1 MVRGL
6 LSSQWPIASSM
17 PPVLEFQTISKSFDR
32 QPVLRDVSL
41 SVEPA
46 EFLTLLGPSG
56 SGKTTLLRLAAGF
69 EHPDTGNV
77 LLRGSDITHLP
88 PYRRRVNTV
97 FQNYALFPHLT
108 AAHNVAFGLQNLKLS
123 KVEIHSRASAALDMV
138 QLANLSDRFPHQLSG
153 GQQQRVG
160 LARALVM
167 QPDVL
172 LLDEPFGA
180 LDQRLR
186 QQMQQELKAL
196 QRRLELAFLFV
207 THDQEEALSLSDR
220 IALLHEGRLD
230 QVGAPNQIYNCP
242 ATRFAAEFMGIPN
255 IFPLSDIEPGLAG
268 SRCKLST
275 GEAFLVSPGVDIKQ
289 AHFLAVRPENIRL
302 SRTSPPDG
310 NGCNVIHGRVRQT
323 RYLGACV
330 LWHVEINSH
339 TWTVSEVA
347 NGNAGTSSVSV
358 EDEVYLTWEPKNGVL
373 VS

>member
-1 MVRGL
+1 
-6 LSSQWPIASSM
+6 M
-17 PPVLEFQTISKSFDR
+17 PPVLEFQGISKSFDR
-32 QPVLRDVSL
+32 QPVLRAISL
-41 SVEPA
+41 SVDPA

-69 EHPDTGNV
+69 EQPDSGKV
-77 LLRGSDITHLP
+77 LLRGKEISHLP

-108 AAHNVAFGLQNLKLS
+108 VAHNVAFGLRNLKLS
-123 KVEIHSRASAALDMV
+123 KVEANSRASAALDMV
-138 QLANLSDRFPHQLSG
+138 QLASLADRFPHQLSG
-153 GQQQRVG
+153 GQQQRVA

-180 LDQRLR
+180 LDQKLR

-196 QRRLELAFLFV
+196 QRRLELAFVFV

-220 IALLHEGRLD
+220 VALLHDGRLD
-230 QVGAPNQIYNCP
+230 QIGPPNQIYNWP

-255 IFPLSDIEPGLAG
+255 IFPLSDIEPEAG
-268 SRCKLST
+268 GRRCKLDT
-275 GEAFLVSPGVDIKQ
+275 GETFLVTSAVNGNQ
-289 AHFLAVRPENIRL
+289 ARFLAVRPENIRV

-310 NGCNVIHGRVRQT
+310 NVIRGRVRQA
-323 RYLGACV
+323 RYLGASV
-330 LWHVEINSH
+330 LWSVEVNSVI
-339 TWTVSEVA
+339 WVVSEVV
-347 NGNAGTSSVSV
+347 NGSTGMGSVSV
-358 EDEVYLTWEPKNGVL
+358 EDDVYLFWEPSNGVL